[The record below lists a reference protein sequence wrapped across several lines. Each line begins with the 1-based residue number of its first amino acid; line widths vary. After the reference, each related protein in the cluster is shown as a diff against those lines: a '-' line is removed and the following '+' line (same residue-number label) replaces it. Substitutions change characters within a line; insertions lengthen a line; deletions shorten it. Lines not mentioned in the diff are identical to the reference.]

1 MEVNII
7 IIKKKKESTRKH
19 CVNRNP
25 TQHCN
30 ILYQKRTWKR
40 RYTHL
45 LISESSCCRS
55 KNKKQKTPTILSF
68 KYVHQFKLG
77 NKSVKKDSEMLT
89 LLSSGH
95 GDLNGVTSLK
105 PELVLV
111 PWLEGLSAYGAG
123 SMYQEMWPHNG
134 PGVSPSLC
142 MSTQSPDTGRT
153 ASREIKP
160 TAPKNWWSLWAGTCL
175 QGPLATVC
183 SLGWGSYLQPP
194 SLGSPHL
201 QMTVPL
207 QSGVHKL
214 GCVLVRG

>member
-1 MEVNII
+1 MVPRKEKNKKQNKTCGTWSNELIQSNIWRLI
-7 IIKKKKESTRKH
+7 LLLLKKKKESTRKH

-111 PWLEGLSAYGAG
+111 P
-123 SMYQEMWPHNG
+123 
-134 PGVSPSLC
+134 
-142 MSTQSPDTGRT
+142 
-153 ASREIKP
+153 
-160 TAPKNWWSLWAGTCL
+160 
-175 QGPLATVC
+175 
-183 SLGWGSYLQPP
+183 
-194 SLGSPHL
+194 
-201 QMTVPL
+201 
-207 QSGVHKL
+207 
-214 GCVLVRG
+214 